1 MSLLAEMN
9 QKALKLGVP
18 ISVHLDVTY
27 RCNERC
33 VHCYLDHDDHGEMT
47 TAEIFDVLT
56 QLADAGVFFLSLSGG
71 EVLMRQDFFE
81 IVGRARQLLFNVKVK
96 TNGVMIR
103 EKEAARL
110 RQLGV
115 EQVQISVYSHR
126 PEVHDAVTKLPGSL
140 KRTIRAVRFLKSQGV
155 KVSIANV
162 LMAGN
167 FEDHAGVIALAKEL
181 GVSYT
186 LDPTITPKM
195 DGDRS
200 ILALRIPG
208 SALHQVLHNQE
219 LVGDVEAFCAPP
231 PPPGEDIMEGFPCS
245 AGHTACY
252 ISPYGDV
259 FPCVQFP
266 LPTGNVRHQKFI
278 DIWRYSPQLK
288 EVRSIRAKDL
298 TTCSSCAH
306 VGTCSR
312 CPGLAYAEG
321 NMRGPSTAD
330 CQKSFERTGIASAN
344 MLRRARA
351 ESAVGP
357 LIQIQSL
364 ANSSQNRGFSQEDRY
379 FSQPEASTGL
389 CTNTCA

>member
-9 QKALKLGVP
+9 QKALNLGLP
-18 ISVHLDVTY
+18 LSVHLDITY

-33 VHCYLDHDDHGEMT
+33 IHCYLDHDDHGEMT
-47 TAEIFDVLT
+47 TAEIFNILA

-71 EVLMRQDFFE
+71 EVLLRRDFFE
-81 IVGRARQLLFNVKVK
+81 IVERARKLLFNVKVK

-103 EKEAARL
+103 EKQAARL
-110 RQLGV
+110 RHLGV

-126 PEVHDAVTKLPGSL
+126 AEVHDAITKLPGSL
-140 KRTIRAVRFLKSQGV
+140 RRTIRAIRFLKAQGL

-167 FEDHAGVIALAKEL
+167 FSDQPGVMALADEL
-181 GVSYT
+181 GVAYT

-200 ILALRIPG
+200 ILALRIPA
-208 SALHQVLHNQE
+208 SDLKQVLHNE
-219 LVGDVEAFCAPP
+219 KLVGNVEEFCAPP
-231 PPPGEDIMEGFPCS
+231 PPPGEDIMDGFPCS

-266 LPTGNVRHQKFI
+266 LPSGNLRRQKFL
-278 DIWRYSPQLK
+278 DIWRHSPQLN
-288 EVRSIRAKDL
+288 EVRSIRARDL
-298 TTCSSCAH
+298 PTCSTCAH

-330 CQKSFERTGIASAN
+330 CEKSFQRTGIASAN
-344 MLRRARA
+344 MLARGRAN
-351 ESAVGP
+351 SSGP
-357 LIQIQSL
+357 LIQIQFL
-364 ANSSQNRGFSQEDRY
+364 AASSPNPLSSSHLPSSPDSFLT
-379 FSQPEASTGL
+379 A
-389 CTNTCA
+389 